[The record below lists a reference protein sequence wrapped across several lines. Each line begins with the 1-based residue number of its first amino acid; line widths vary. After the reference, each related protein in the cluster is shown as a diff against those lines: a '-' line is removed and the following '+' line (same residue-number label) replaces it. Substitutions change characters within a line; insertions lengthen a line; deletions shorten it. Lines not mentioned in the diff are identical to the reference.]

1 MTALVDIKK
10 VLPATVDSKL
20 DDFLV
25 QVFLEAYGIAE
36 ARHCF
41 YGIRHHFVLTNQL
54 LRLSHLSLRRFG
66 RQRKAGMEDP
76 VTWESVL
83 LTALALLDFGLQVV
97 GTRLERISAAIGQLL
112 GFDLYCRGGDMPML
126 QREDLRRP
134 VPRQKG
140 AARHWSA
147 TFFPKRLSITAKNQ
161 EMDVCKTIGST
172 HPD

>member
-25 QVFLEAYGIAE
+25 QVFLEGYGIAE

-54 LRLSHLSLRRFG
+54 LRLPHLSLRRFG

-83 LTALALLDFGLQVV
+83 LTALALLDFGL
-97 GTRLERISAAIGQLL
+97 LL